1 MLRAPGSYRRDNRLF
16 PSLTG
21 KTFMEP
27 TRSPLTVQISRED
40 PLCHLPCGKLLDFRK
55 SHTVYGP
62 DDGPEMLY
70 LILEGRV
77 KVLRLRYERN
87 PVLVDIYQT
96 DDFFGEAA
104 FLHHAPQAES
114 AVAIENS
121 KVMAWSIGEIESIL
135 IRRPLLGIALMQLF
149 VKRSMDFGGRIE
161 SLSVDSIPRRLAR
174 SLIRLSERLGHEG
187 PDGSTEMIPLTHELL
202 SQYVGT
208 SREIITQ
215 HMNRF
220 RRMGYLRYSRRGI
233 LLDRSAWSAWLHD
246 A

>member
-1 MLRAPGSYRRDNRLF
+1 MDVDFGF
-16 PSLTG
+16 KG
-21 KTFMEP
+21 KPAVDTFNGAAG
-27 TRSPLTVQISRED
+27 TQIARED
-40 PLCHLPCGKLLDFRK
+40 PLCHLPCGKLLEFRK
-55 SHTVYGP
+55 AQTIYGAETA
-62 DDGPEMLY
+62 PEMLY
-70 LILEGRV
+70 LILEGKV
-77 KVLRLRYERN
+77 KVLRLQYERN

-104 FLHHAPQAES
+104 FLRRAAHAEA

-121 KVMAWSIGEIESIL
+121 RVMAWSILEIESIL
-135 IRRPLLGIALMQLF
+135 VRRPMLGIALMQLF

-174 SLIRLSERLGHEG
+174 SLIHLSERLGHEA
-187 PDGSTEMIPLTHELL
+187 PDGSTEMIPITHELL

-233 LLDRSAWSAWLHD
+233 LLDRSAWEAWLRE
-246 A
+246 APRAS